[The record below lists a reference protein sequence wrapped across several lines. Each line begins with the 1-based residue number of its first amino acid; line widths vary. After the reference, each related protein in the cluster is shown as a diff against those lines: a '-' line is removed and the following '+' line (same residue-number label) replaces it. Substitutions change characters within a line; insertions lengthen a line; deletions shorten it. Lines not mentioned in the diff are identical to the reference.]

1 MLPRFMPHPNQ
12 PMNHQGKTL
21 NRCLLDLRRLPE
33 LIGDDILQ
41 KTQGLE
47 YLEPIIE

>member
-1 MLPRFMPHPNQ
+1 MLHPNQ
-12 PMNHQGKTL
+12 PMNHRGKTL
-21 NRCLLDLRRLPE
+21 NRCPLDRRRLPE

-41 KTQGLE
+41 KTLGLE